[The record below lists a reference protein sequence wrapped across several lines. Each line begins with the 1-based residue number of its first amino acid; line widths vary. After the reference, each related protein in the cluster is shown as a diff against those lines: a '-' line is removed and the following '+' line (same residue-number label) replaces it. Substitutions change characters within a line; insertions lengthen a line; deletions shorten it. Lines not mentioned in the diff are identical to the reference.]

1 VTRLR
6 CAIYTRKST
15 EEGLEQEFN
24 SLDAQREAGE
34 AFIASQKHLGWEAS
48 PDRYDDGG
56 FTGANMERPA
66 LKRLLEDLEASRV
79 DVVVVYKVDRLSR
92 SLLDFARLIEA
103 FDRKK
108 VSFVSVTQQFN
119 TATSLGR
126 LVLNILL
133 SFAQFERE
141 MIAERT
147 RDKMSAARRKGKW
160 IGGCPPLGYDVAPGG
175 GKLVVNE
182 EEADQVRVIF
192 GLYLEERSLLR
203 CVELLNGRGWRTKT
217 WTTKEGR
224 RREGSQWEKASL
236 RKLLT
241 NPVYLGKVSYRG
253 VTYAGEHP
261 GIVDPEVFGR
271 VGEMLGAGRQGARR
285 SGNKHGFLLR
295 GLVRCVACGS
305 AMTSSTSAPR
315 GKPYRYYCCTSP
327 RRRGTGE
334 CPVRAVSAAE
344 LECFVVD
351 RIRDIGRD
359 PAVLQETLAAINEQR
374 AQERPALEREQ
385 RMLQAEHQTCR
396 NEARKLVAAL
406 ASGPSPSVSERVAE
420 LDLRAGQIEA
430 RLTEIQGTFAAIDGT
445 VIDSEDVAVALAQFD
460 PVWDAL
466 VPREQA
472 NLLQLL
478 VERVDYDGQAKEVAI
493 TFRAA
498 GIASLSPPAFE
509 GTNFTGITGAQG
521 PTGGHGDSPSP
532 GTSPCPW
539 RACSTRR
546 RKPGW
551 SCIPPARAGRKGV
564 VATSGTA
571 FRQEGSD
578 QMRGRTVDPGTGES
592 GEGGPLRGRW

>member
-1 VTRLR
+1 VSRLR

-34 AFIASQKHLGWEAS
+34 AFITSQKHLGWEPS
-48 PDRYDDGG
+48 SDRYDDGG
-56 FTGANMERPA
+56 FTGANMDRPA
-66 LKRLLEDLEASRV
+66 LKRLLEDIEASRV

-92 SLLDFARLIEA
+92 SLLGFARLIET

-119 TATSLGR
+119 TASSLGR

-147 RDKMSAARRKGKW
+147 RDKMSAARKKGKW

-175 GKLVVNE
+175 GKLVVNAA
-182 EEADQVRVIF
+182 EADQVRAIF
-192 GLYLEERSLLR
+192 DLYLQERSLLR
-203 CVELLNGRGWRTKT
+203 CVELLNGRGWRTKA

-224 RREGSQWEKASL
+224 QRQGSRWEKASL

-241 NPVYLGKVSYRG
+241 NPVYVGKVSYRG
-253 VTYAGEHP
+253 ASYPGEHP
-261 GIVDPEVFGR
+261 GIVDADPFAR
-271 VGEMLGAGRQGARR
+271 VAEMLGEGRVDRRR

-327 RRRGTGE
+327 RRRGNGE
-334 CPVRAVSAAE
+334 CPVRAVSATE
-344 LECFVVD
+344 LERFVVD

-359 PAVLQETLAAINEQR
+359 PAVLQETLSAIEEQR

-385 RMLQAEHQTCR
+385 RTLQVEHQTCR
-396 NEARKLVAAL
+396 ADARKLLAAL
-406 ASGPSPSVSERVAE
+406 TGAPSTFVSERLAE
-420 LDLRAGQIEA
+420 LDLRAVQIEA
-430 RLTEIQGTFAAIDGT
+430 RLTELQGAIAAIDRT
-445 VIDSEDVAVALAQFD
+445 VIDPQDVAVALAQFD

-478 VERVDYDGQAKEVAI
+478 IDRVDYDGVAKEVAI
-493 TFRAA
+493 IFRAD
-498 GIASLSPPAFE
+498 GIASL
-509 GTNFTGITGAQG
+509 
-521 PTGGHGDSPSP
+521 
-532 GTSPCPW
+532 
-539 RACSTRR
+539 
-546 RKPGW
+546 
-551 SCIPPARAGRKGV
+551 AGEQRS
-564 VATSGTA
+564 AA
-571 FRQEGSD
+571 
-578 QMRGRTVDPGTGES
+578 
-592 GEGGPLRGRW
+592 

>member
-1 VTRLR
+1 MTRLR

-56 FTGANMERPA
+56 FTGANMDRPA
-66 LKRLLEDLEASRV
+66 LQRLLADIEASRV

-103 FDRKK
+103 FDREK
-108 VSFVSVTQQFN
+108 VSFVSVMQQFN
-119 TATSLGR
+119 TAQSLGR

-147 RDKMSAARRKGKW
+147 RDKMSAARKKGKW

-175 GKLVVNE
+175 GKLVVNPS
-182 EEADQVRVIF
+182 EADQVRAIF
-192 GLYLEERSLLR
+192 ELYLEKRSLLR
-203 CVELLNGRGWRTKT
+203 CVELLNGRGWRTKA

-224 RREGSQWEKASL
+224 RREGSRWEKASV

-241 NPVYLGKVSYRG
+241 NPVYVGQVSYRG
-253 VTYAGEHP
+253 GTYPGEHP
-261 GIVDPEVFGR
+261 GIVDPDLFAR
-271 VGEMLGAGRQGARR
+271 VGEMLGGGRVDPRR

-295 GLVRCVACGS
+295 GLVRCVTCGS

-315 GKPYRYYCCTSP
+315 GKPYRYYCCTSS

-344 LECFVVD
+344 LERFVVD
-351 RIRDIGRD
+351 RIQDIGRD
-359 PAVLQETLAAINEQR
+359 PAVLQETLVAIDEQR
-374 AQERPALEREQ
+374 AQERPVLEQEQ
-385 RMLQAEHQTCR
+385 RMLQSEHQTCR
-396 NEARKLVAAL
+396 GEARRLV
-406 ASGPSPSVSERVAE
+406 G
-420 LDLRAGQIEA
+420 
-430 RLTEIQGTFAAIDGT
+430 
-445 VIDSEDVAVALAQFD
+445 ALAQGASASVTERLAQVELRTSQIEVRLGEIAAAITAMDRSTIDPEEVAKALAEFD

-478 VERVDYDGQAKEVAI
+478 IERVDYDGVAKEVAI
-493 TFRAA
+493 TLRPEGISSLANEERSAA
-498 GIASLSPPAFE
+498 
-509 GTNFTGITGAQG
+509 
-521 PTGGHGDSPSP
+521 
-532 GTSPCPW
+532 
-539 RACSTRR
+539 
-546 RKPGW
+546 
-551 SCIPPARAGRKGV
+551 
-564 VATSGTA
+564 
-571 FRQEGSD
+571 
-578 QMRGRTVDPGTGES
+578 
-592 GEGGPLRGRW
+592 